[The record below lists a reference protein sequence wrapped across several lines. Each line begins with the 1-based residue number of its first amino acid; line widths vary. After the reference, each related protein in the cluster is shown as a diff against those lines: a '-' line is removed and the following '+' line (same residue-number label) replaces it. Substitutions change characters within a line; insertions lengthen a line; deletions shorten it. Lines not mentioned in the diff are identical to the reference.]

1 MSSTLEHLL
10 PDPSEQIRYVQ
21 CGLCSTILLVN
32 VPYSNLS
39 MVVSV
44 RCGNCTGLLS
54 VNMAKPSF
62 IPFDLLTSLSH
73 NLPKEPFQD
82 LNVQKHLCLDNLN
95 NTSDLLTS
103 YHNIIQNHED
113 DEDDAI
119 IIPPTPVVNKP
130 PEKKQRAP
138 SAYNQFIK
146 EEIRRLKAENP
157 GMAHKEAFKTA
168 AKNWAH
174 LPPVNGEGDHVGSG
188 RKGKSL
194 ISFQYMNPSL
204 EITSA
209 FSELLKM

>member
-1 MSSTLEHLL
+1 MSTVEQLQGDS
-10 PDPSEQIRYVQ
+10 SEQIRYVQ

-54 VNMAKPSF
+54 VNMAKPTF

-73 NLPKEPFQD
+73 NLPKEGLGQEFN
-82 LNVQKHLCLDNLN
+82 LQKHYCLDSLS
-95 NTSDLLTS
+95 NTSDLVTS

-113 DEDDAI
+113 DDVS
-119 IIPPTPVVNKP
+119 IIPPTTPVVNKP

-157 GMAHKEAFKTA
+157 AMAHKEAFKTA

-174 LPPVNGEGDHVGSG
+174 LPPVNAQGQGAGYMMM
-188 RKGKSL
+188 RKRNV
-194 ISFQYMNPSL
+194 M
-204 EITSA
+204 
-209 FSELLKM
+209 

>member
-1 MSSTLEHLL
+1 MSTVEDLL
-10 PDPSEQIRYVQ
+10 DSSEEIRYVQ

-54 VNMAKPSF
+54 VNMAMPSF

-73 NLPKEPFQD
+73 NLPKQLAFGQDFD
-82 LNVQKHLCLDNLN
+82 LNNV
-95 NTSDLLTS
+95 TSDLIAS
-103 YHNIIQNHED
+103 NHNIIQDHED
-113 DEDDAI
+113 DPDLI
-119 IIPPTPVVNKP
+119 INIPPTPVVNKP

-157 GMAHKEAFKTA
+157 AMAHKEAFKTA

-174 LPPVNGEGDHVGSG
+174 LPPAHGEEGDQM
-188 RKGKSL
+188 RKK
-194 ISFQYMNPSL
+194 IVV
-204 EITSA
+204 
-209 FSELLKM
+209 

>member
-1 MSSTLEHLL
+1 MSIVEQLL
-10 PDPSEQIRYVQ
+10 ADSSEQIRYVQ

-44 RCGNCTGLLS
+44 RCGNCSGLLS

-73 NLPKEPFQD
+73 NLPKEPFAQEF
-82 LNVQKHLCLDNLN
+82 NVGQKHYCLDSLS
-95 NTSDLLTS
+95 NTSDLITS
-103 YHNIIQNHED
+103 YHNIIHNHED
-113 DEDDAI
+113 DDVI

-157 GMAHKEAFKTA
+157 AMAHKEAFKTA

-174 LPPVNGEGDHVGSG
+174 LPPVNAAAGVDHMTM
-188 RKGKSL
+188 RKKNV
-194 ISFQYMNPSL
+194 M
-204 EITSA
+204 
-209 FSELLKM
+209 